1 MAIEMYNGS
10 ISNVLNWCSVPG
22 YKGLSKHYTPC
33 DLMAFVVYATSISS
47 LAITFKGPYRNRV

>member
-33 DLMAFVVYATSISS
+33 DLMAFVVVVCNVNLVSS
-47 LAITFKGPYRNRV
+47 NNFQRSLYK